1 MNNKDTIPNLK
12 EALYKDDYL
21 TDKVIENAKVK
32 RKAIKVNTVTKS
44 QDDEK
49 CRMLFYKDK
58 VNYKDK
64 ACDHKTTK
72 ENDYKTNYSSLK
84 IQETEPVKYKDKTH
98 VGKVPRPKLKAAM
111 EKAKV
116 HKNKKEDKKFRSGKS
131 TVKKMPVVKCY
142 DMKTTPTNSKDMN
155 PNSMKTSYKAY
166 QKFKHMKVVMMKA
179 KAVKELRDSGKCSE
193 TYIKG

>member
-32 RKAIKVNTVTKS
+32 TKAMKVNTVTKS
-44 QDDEK
+44 QDNEK

-72 ENDYKTNYSSLK
+72 ETV
-84 IQETEPVKYKDKTH
+84 PAKYKDKTH
-98 VGKVPRPKLKAAM
+98 VGKIPRPKVKAVRK
-111 EKAKV
+111 KAKA
-116 HKNKKEDKKFRSGKS
+116 HKNKKEDKSVQGENKESQKKRTHRQIDRTNNTKQEETIKQ
-131 TVKKMPVVKCY
+131 TV
-142 DMKTTPTNSKDMN
+142 
-155 PNSMKTSYKAY
+155 
-166 QKFKHMKVVMMKA
+166 
-179 KAVKELRDSGKCSE
+179 
-193 TYIKG
+193 I